1 MFFLVCTWFAWFSS
15 LCDLF
20 IWISGNVTI
29 IVSITHTVVYL
40 FFFFSKQE
48 ILKQAARGS
57 SGDNKRWEDKT
68 TEISFKVFA

>member
-1 MFFLVCTWFAWFSS
+1 MFNLDSLLFVTCSS
-15 LCDLF
+15 GQLSRHNHCLDYTY
-20 IWISGNVTI
+20 SC
-29 IVSITHTVVYL
+29 L
-40 FFFFSKQE
+40 FFYFSKQE

>member
-1 MFFLVCTWFAWFSS
+1 MFNLDSLLFVTCSSGQLSRHNHCLDYTYSFLF
-15 LCDLF
+15 
-20 IWISGNVTI
+20 
-29 IVSITHTVVYL
+29 

>member
-1 MFFLVCTWFAWFSS
+1 MFNLDSLLFVTCSSGQLSSHNHCLDYTYSCLFFL
-15 LCDLF
+15 F
-20 IWISGNVTI
+20 I
-29 IVSITHTVVYL
+29 
-40 FFFFSKQE
+40 FFFSKQE